1 MANATF
7 VIVKTVPLLGAYNVN
22 EYILYLLTT
31 LPEKFETGFVV
42 DDYLPWAVEMQKQ
55 FKMK

>member
-7 VIVKTVPLLGAYNVN
+7 VIVKTVPLLGAY
-22 EYILYLLTT
+22 
-31 LPEKFETGFVV
+31 EKFETGLVV
-42 DDYLPWAVEMQKQ
+42 EDYVPWAVEMQKQ